1 MRRSSR
7 SRNRPPTSKAKRPLK
22 AFLCHSKRDKKAI
35 RRLYTKLVRDNVKV
49 WFDEK
54 ELLPGES
61 WALLIQSNV
70 QDSDVVLI
78 CLSHAAINNKGY
90 IHKEIQLA
98 LDIAQL
104 QPEGS
109 IFIVPVRL
117 EECEIPQRLQKY
129 QWSNLFQR
137 GGYARLLSSLKER
150 ASELS
155 RDL

>member
-1 MRRSSR
+1 MAKSSK
-7 SRNRPPTSKAKRPLK
+7 SRNRRSMSKKKRPLK
-22 AFLCHSKRDKKAI
+22 AFLCHSKKDKAAV
-35 RRLYTKLVRDNVKV
+35 RRLYGKLLKDNVKV

-54 ELLPGES
+54 ALLPGRD
-61 WALLIQSNV
+61 WTLLIQVAV

-78 CLSHAAINNKGY
+78 CLSRAAIDNKGY

-117 EECEIPQRLQKY
+117 EDCDIPQRLQRY

-137 GGYARLLSSLKER
+137 GGYSMLLSSLRER
-150 ASELS
+150 ANELG

>member
-7 SRNRPPTSKAKRPLK
+7 SRNRPSTSKAKRPLK

-35 RRLYTKLVRDNVKV
+35 RRLYAKLLKDNVRV

-54 ELLPGES
+54 DLLPGQD
-61 WALLIQSNV
+61 WTLLIQWAV
-70 QDSDVVLI
+70 QDSDIVLI
-78 CLSHAAINNKGY
+78 CLSRAAIDNKGY
-90 IHKEIQLA
+90 IHREIQLA

-129 QWSNLFQR
+129 QWSSLFQR
-137 GGYARLLSSLKER
+137 GGYSRLLSSLKER
-150 ASELS
+150 ASELG

>member
-1 MRRSSR
+1 MQRSSR

-35 RRLYTKLVRDNVKV
+35 RRLYTKLLKDNVRV

-54 ELLPGES
+54 DLLPGQD
-61 WALLIQSNV
+61 WTLLIQWAV

-78 CLSHAAINNKGY
+78 CLSRGAIDNKGY
-90 IHKEIQLA
+90 IHREIQLA

-129 QWSNLFQR
+129 QWSSLFQR
-137 GGYARLLSSLKER
+137 GGYSRLLSSLKER
-150 ASELS
+150 ASELG